1 MYITICVNTY
11 VFMIGEQVQV
21 FSEGSQSHM
30 NRIPNLFLADP
41 VARDK
46 WSI

>member
-1 MYITICVNTY
+1 MYITICVNIY
-11 VFMIGEQVQV
+11 VFMIGEQV
-21 FSEGSQSHM
+21 FSEGAQSHM
-30 NRIPNLFLADP
+30 NRMPNLFLADP